1 MPIASGS
8 ARAVAP
14 AALPVES
21 LSDGARAATL
31 LRHPLRGRL
40 LALAR
45 EPISATDAAA
55 RLGETRQKVNYHVRL
70 LERDGFLRHVDD
82 RRRGNLVE
90 HRYVATAR
98 AYVLDT
104 EALGELAPAHVE
116 AIEDGASAATLLALA
131 ARTQAEVARVM
142 HAAAKASRA
151 VPTLSLTA
159 DVRFTSAAQRSAF
172 TEALAD
178 AIADVVARHADPAR
192 TPDGAPA
199 PGRPY
204 RLVLG
209 CYPVPAATSDITER
223 EDDTR

>member
-1 MPIASGS
+1 MSIDSGAAS
-8 ARAVAP
+8 
-14 AALPVES
+14 ALATASLQVEP
-21 LSDGARAATL
+21 LSDRARVATL

-45 EPISATDAAA
+45 EPISASDAAA

-70 LERDGFLRHVDD
+70 LARDGFLRHVDD

-98 AYVLDT
+98 AWVLDT
-104 EALGELAPAHVE
+104 AALGDLAPAHME
-116 AIEDGASAATLLALA
+116 ALEDGASAATLLALA
-131 ARTQAEVARVM
+131 ARTQAEVAGVM
-142 HAAAKASRA
+142 HAAAAAARA

-159 DVRFTSAAQRSAF
+159 DVRFESAAQRSAF
-172 TEALAD
+172 TEAIA
-178 AIADVVARHADPAR
+178 AAVADVVAKHAGPVS

-199 PGRPY
+199 PGRPF

-209 CYPVPAATSDITER
+209 CYPVPAAASDTSTG
-223 EDDTR
+223 EDDAR